1 METKMT
7 EVNSKDYISEHYTFT
22 KDTYIGGELESSV
35 NCDFHNKNNIVD
47 VLQSMVQFLN
57 AAGYTYIEKIEAEKS
72 GGDFVSSDDEVSE
85 EILDILTDVID
96 AMDSRKKSDAKNNIH
111 KLRIVDNDNENT
123 DNSSNDST

>member
-1 METKMT
+1 MT

>member
-96 AMDSRKKSDAKNNIH
+96 AMDSRKKSDTKNNIH